1 MKNKIEK
8 DYYESRDTWWSIQE
22 QIENDADQ
30 NTVQKLNHIM
40 ELSLYNQRDM
50 LIEID
55 NLKSEIIAQKRPQL
69 KKQLRNQKKRGK
81 IYRQSNFGKSG
92 LLPIQIEKLNLTNA
106 KFHKT
111 FKKSENQ
118 IESFRA

>member
-1 MKNKIEK
+1 MKNKFEK
-8 DYYESRDTWWSIQE
+8 DFYESRDAWWSIQD

-69 KKQLRNQKKRGK
+69 KKQLRNQKKER
-81 IYRQSNFGKSG
+81 
-92 LLPIQIEKLNLTNA
+92 
-106 KFHKT
+106 
-111 FKKSENQ
+111 
-118 IESFRA
+118 

>member
-1 MKNKIEK
+1 MKNKFEK
-8 DYYESRDTWWSIQE
+8 DFYESRDTWWSIQD

-30 NTVQKLNHIM
+30 NTVQELKHIM

-69 KKQLRNQKKRGK
+69 KKTIEKPKKREV
-81 IYRQSNFGKSG
+81 RFSG
-92 LLPIQIEKLNLTNA
+92 NPILEKVDCYLYKLR
-106 KFHKT
+106 
-111 FKKSENQ
+111 S
-118 IESFRA
+118 

>member
-1 MKNKIEK
+1 MKNKFEK
-8 DYYESRDTWWSIQE
+8 NIYESRDTWWSIQD

-55 NLKSEIIAQKRPQL
+55 KLKSEIIAQKRPQL
-69 KKQLRNQKKRGK
+69 KRIIEKQKKER
-81 IYRQSNFGKSG
+81 
-92 LLPIQIEKLNLTNA
+92 
-106 KFHKT
+106 
-111 FKKSENQ
+111 
-118 IESFRA
+118 

>member
-1 MKNKIEK
+1 M
-8 DYYESRDTWWSIQE
+8 
-22 QIENDADQ
+22 ENDADQ

-69 KKQLRNQKKRGK
+69 KKAIEKPKKREV
-81 IYRQSNFGKSG
+81 RFSG
-92 LLPIQIEKLNLTNA
+92 NPILEKVDYYLYKLR
-106 KFHKT
+106 
-111 FKKSENQ
+111 S
-118 IESFRA
+118 

>member
-1 MKNKIEK
+1 MKKIF
-8 DYYESRDTWWSIQE
+8 YESRNRWWSIQE

-69 KKQLRNQKKRGK
+69 KKTIEKPKKREV
-81 IYRQSNFGKSG
+81 RFSG
-92 LLPIQIEKLNLTNA
+92 NPILEKVDYYLYKLR
-106 KFHKT
+106 
-111 FKKSENQ
+111 S
-118 IESFRA
+118 

>member
-8 DYYESRDTWWSIQE
+8 YFYESRNTWWSIQE

-69 KKQLRNQKKRGK
+69 KKQLRNQKKER
-81 IYRQSNFGKSG
+81 
-92 LLPIQIEKLNLTNA
+92 
-106 KFHKT
+106 
-111 FKKSENQ
+111 
-118 IESFRA
+118 